1 MSALVVAWNA
11 FRLTV
16 VKLERATV
24 DIGLMQPE
32 RSAVSPTR
40 HQAAGQGNVSS
51 DRDWLALLSQRTAE
65 WAVSLPPHRVLSE
78 AVSFLAARFS
88 PELVAGSLVE
98 TSGLEVTWWPVRDGI
113 LGEERSSWVD
123 VDAYLGL
130 ATAAR
135 RGDVVFLRGGEARS
149 RGLDDGSRSVL
160 AIPLIAGRDVV
171 GAVGLETALPDGF
184 DIDPVLAGAVGC
196 QLGLAVA
203 HSRSV
208 DGLERSLR
216 QTVTVL
222 SAMVEQRD
230 AYTEAHCVH
239 LAEMALAV
247 GVRMGL
253 GASVLDRLTYGGL
266 LHDVG
271 KITLPDAV
279 LLKPEPLDS
288 AEFAQMKTHA
298 SVGEEV
304 LERIDFLREVAPI
317 VGQHHERFD
326 GAGYPRGLRGEQ
338 ILLEARILAVVDAFD
353 AMISTRPYRAA
364 LSWHE
369 AVAEI
374 QAGAGTQFDPE
385 IAEVF
390 LRYLEGEEAQ
400 WKTPEG
406 N

>member
-1 MSALVVAWNA
+1 MAAALTPHRVADSDN
-11 FRLTV
+11 
-16 VKLERATV
+16 
-24 DIGLMQPE
+24 I
-32 RSAVSPTR
+32 
-40 HQAAGQGNVSS
+40 SS

-65 WAVSLPPHRVLSE
+65 WAVSLPPHRVMRE
-78 AVSFLAARFS
+78 AASFLAARFS
-88 PELVAGSLVE
+88 PELVAGGLVE
-98 TSGLEVTWWPVRDGI
+98 SAGLEVTWWPVGDGI
-113 LGEERSSWVD
+113 LGEVDSSWVEVGAD
-123 VDAYLGL
+123 LGL
-130 ATAAR
+130 ATAVR
-135 RGDVVFLRGGEARS
+135 TGDVVLLRGGEARR
-149 RGLDDGSRSVL
+149 RGLGDGSRSVL
-160 AIPLIAGRDVV
+160 AIPLVLGRDVV
-171 GAVGLETALPDGF
+171 GAVGLEAGQPGDL
-184 DIDPVLAGAVGC
+184 DIDPALASAVGC

-208 DGLERSLR
+208 GGLERSLR

-230 AYTEAHCVH
+230 AYTESHCVH
-239 LAEMALAV
+239 LAEMALGV
-247 GVRMGL
+247 GVRLGL
-253 GASVLDRLTYGGL
+253 PAADLDRLTYGGL

-279 LLKPEPLDS
+279 LLKPGALDS
-288 AEFAQMKTHA
+288 TEFAQMKTHA

-304 LERIDFLREVAPI
+304 LNRIDFLQEVAPI

-326 GAGYPRGLRGEQ
+326 GTGYPRGLRGEQ

-353 AMISTRPYRAA
+353 AMTSTRPYRAA

-369 AVAEI
+369 AAAEI
-374 QAGAGTQFDPE
+374 QAGTGTQFDPE
-385 IAEVF
+385 IASIF